1 MTHLNVHVCL
11 SQEDEFRS
19 CPRLDIIQPLPESC
33 EEISSDALTVRNF
46 QENECRDYRLGNGR
60 RDKKKPRA
68 ISLGITKAILS
79 LSKSVNLV

>member
-1 MTHLNVHVCL
+1 MSDGAVVSVAKHSKCALFYVCV
-11 SQEDEFRS
+11 SQEEEFRS

-60 RDKKKPRA
+60 REKRK
-68 ISLGITKAILS
+68 L
-79 LSKSVNLV
+79 KSFTALN